1 MLSSHVSPRSTR
13 YSEDENNPRA
23 KRIQCSL
30 SKNNIRGSVVEKKIK
45 VRNFKESAN
54 QAYCLNLCKKI
65 D

>member
-23 KRIQCSL
+23 KRIQWL
-30 SKNNIRGSVVEKKIK
+30 EQNNMRSSVVEKKIK